1 METPGQADP
10 CFSRRSQHLG
20 LLGWSAATSRG
31 RDLLPS
37 DTRQVPAE
45 GSIKTVVC
53 VAQAK
58 PLTCRTCSSS
68 QAVQEAPGVGAGGIP
83 QGTRPPRQHRTSP
96 QPRHRPHVA
105 QHTHSRRREHSSCA
119 VTAGRSRHWLRC
131 WGISSRP
138 TAVLFRVS
146 SAPDGW
152 SLWPPGGNTVA
163 WGTFPLAREPEATK
177 SDLQ

>member
-10 CFSRRSQHLG
+10 AFPEITTLG
-20 LLGWSAATSRG
+20 TPGMECCHQPR

-45 GSIKTVVC
+45 GSSKTVVC

-96 QPRHRPHVA
+96 SHAIDPMWHSTPTPVGENIPAVRSQPAEAGTGCGAGGSLPGPLL
-105 QHTHSRRREHSSCA
+105 SCSGFPA
-119 VTAGRSRHWLRC
+119 LLTAGVCGH
-131 WGISSRP
+131 
-138 TAVLFRVS
+138 RVGT
-146 SAPDGW
+146 PW
-152 SLWPPGGNTVA
+152 PGG
-163 WGTFPLAREPEATK
+163 L
-177 SDLQ
+177 SL